1 MFAYHHLPKRRVHRC
16 ALGVLRIEDHE
27 SHGGAFHVQQHP
39 KVAGFV
45 DCRWVQQPILPTPT
59 NNQ

>member
-39 KVAGFV
+39 KVAV
-45 DCRWVQQPILPTPT
+45 C
-59 NNQ
+59 